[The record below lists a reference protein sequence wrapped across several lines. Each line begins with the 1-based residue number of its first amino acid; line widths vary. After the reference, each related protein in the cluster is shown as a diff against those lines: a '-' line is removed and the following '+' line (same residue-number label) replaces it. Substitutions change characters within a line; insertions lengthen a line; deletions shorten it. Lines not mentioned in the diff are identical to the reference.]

1 MSDSSLLNAL
11 SEDELS
17 HALLQQQV
25 ALFERALDDIAEHAP
40 EVSLNQAAAR
50 VGGLKSPVPGL
61 WLVITSDLY
70 IQHAN
75 EQAGRLLDMQ
85 SVALL
90 GRPLAEFLPDAKAL
104 LSQVID
110 SQDAEIT
117 VEAQFRGY
125 DGQPV
130 PVLLSIAQEKDTQD
144 RVQYV
149 LIGVDLREYHRT
161 ELLQRQAH
169 KLEAMGSLA
178 AGIAHEI
185 NTPLQYLGDNLSFID
200 EACSELLDVLAL
212 AVQETS
218 KSPAMNELLQRIDS
232 TFIRENLPAALKRSQ
247 EGVSRVRDITR
258 SMRSFTHISETA
270 NPENMAVL
278 VQEAITLSAHEVG
291 QVAKVVL
298 ELQDVPAVICR
309 RDHIVQVL
317 INLLT
322 NACHAIDSRLNMQ
335 IDSGQPGQITI
346 VLSQHEGHIRLVV
359 SDNGSGVEESLRHR
373 IFDPFF
379 TTKAVGQG
387 TGQGLP
393 ISRALIVDQH
403 KGKLWCEP
411 AVPQG
416 ASFIIEL
423 PIQGVST

>member
-1 MSDSSLLNAL
+1 MSDSSLLNTL
-11 SEDELS
+11 SEDELV

-25 ALFERALDDIAEHAP
+25 ALFERALDDIAEHTP
-40 EVSLNQAAAR
+40 EASLNQAAAR

-61 WLVITSDLY
+61 WLVITPDLY

-90 GRPLAEFLPDAKAL
+90 GRPLAEVLPDAKAL
-104 LSQVID
+104 MSQVID

-117 VEAQFRGY
+117 VEAKFRDY

-130 PVLLSIAQEKDTQD
+130 PVLLSIAQEKDAQD

-149 LIGVDLREYHRT
+149 LIGIDLREYHRT
-161 ELLQRQAH
+161 ELLQRQAQ

-200 EACSELLDVLAL
+200 EVCGELLEVLAL
-212 AVQETS
+212 VEQEVGTS
-218 KSPAMNELLQRIDS
+218 TAMNELLQRIDS
-232 TFIRENLPAALKRSQ
+232 AFIRENLPAALKRSQ
-247 EGVSRVRDITR
+247 DGVSRVRDITR

-270 NPENMAVL
+270 NPESMAVL
-278 VQEAITLSAHEVG
+278 VQEAITLSAHEVA

-298 ELQDVPAVICR
+298 ELEDVPAVICR

-322 NACHAIDSRLNMQ
+322 NACHAIASRLRKQ
-335 IDSGQPGQITI
+335 PDSEPGQITI
-346 VLSQHEGHIRLVV
+346 TLSQRENHIRLVV
-359 SDNGSGVEESLRHR
+359 SDNGCGVEPSLRHR

-403 KGKLWCEP
+403 KGKLWCEL
-411 AVPQG
+411 VEPQG

-423 PIQGVST
+423 PIHGVLT

>member
-1 MSDSSLLNAL
+1 MSDSALLNAL
-11 SEDELS
+11 SEDELA

-25 ALFERALDDIAEHAP
+25 ALFERALEDIAEHTP

-61 WLVITSDLY
+61 WLVITPDLH
-70 IQHAN
+70 IKHAN

-85 SVALL
+85 SIALL
-90 GRPLAEFLPDAKAL
+90 GRPLSEVLPDAKAL
-104 LSQVID
+104 MAQVID
-110 SQDAEIT
+110 SADVEIT
-117 VEAQFRGY
+117 VAATFRDY
-125 DGQPV
+125 DGQSV
-130 PVLLSIAQEKDTQD
+130 PVLLSIAQERDGQD

-149 LIGVDLREYHRT
+149 LIGIDLREYHRT
-161 ELLQRQAH
+161 ELLQRQAQ

-200 EACSELLDVLAL
+200 EVCGELLDVLAL
-212 AVQETS
+212 AEQETNAS
-218 KSPAMNELLQRIDS
+218 AAMKALLQRIDS
-232 TFIRENLPAALKRSQ
+232 AFIRENLPAALKRSQ
-247 EGVSRVRDITR
+247 DGVSRVRDITR

-270 NPENMAVL
+270 NPENIAAL

-291 QVAKVVL
+291 QVANIVL

-322 NACHAIDSRLNMQ
+322 NACHAIASRLRA
-335 IDSGQPGQITI
+335 QPASELGEISI
-346 VLSQHEGHIRLVV
+346 ALSLRESHIRLVV

-387 TGQGLP
+387 TGQGLA

-403 KGKLWCEP
+403 RGKLWLEP
-411 AVPQG
+411 VLPHG

>member
-1 MSDSSLLNAL
+1 MSDSSLLKAL
-11 SEDELS
+11 SEDELA

-25 ALFERALDDIAEHAP
+25 ALFERALDDIAEHTP

-61 WLVITSDLY
+61 WLVITPDLH

-85 SVALL
+85 SMALL
-90 GRPLAEFLPDAKAL
+90 GRPLAEVLPDAKAL
-104 LSQVID
+104 MSQVID
-110 SQDAEIT
+110 SEDAEIT

-130 PVLLSIAQEKDTQD
+130 PILLSIAQEKDAQD

-149 LIGVDLREYHRT
+149 LIGIDLREYHRT
-161 ELLQRQAH
+161 ELLQRQAQ

-200 EACSELLDVLAL
+200 EVCGELLQVLVLAE
-212 AVQETS
+212 QELS
-218 KSPAMNELLQRIDS
+218 ASVAMTELLQRIDS
-232 TFIRENLPAALKRSQ
+232 AFIRENLPAALKRSQ
-247 EGVSRVRDITR
+247 DGVSRVRDITR

-270 NPENMAVL
+270 NSENMAVL
-278 VQEAITLSAHEVG
+278 VQEAITLSAHEVA

-322 NACHAIDSRLNMQ
+322 NACHAIASRLKKQ
-335 IDSGQPGQITI
+335 PDSGPGQVTI
-346 VLSQHEGHIRLVV
+346 ALSQRENYIRLVV
-359 SDNGSGVEESLRHR
+359 SDNGSGVEASLRHR

-411 AVPQG
+411 AEPQG

>member
-11 SEDELS
+11 SEDELA

-270 NPENMAVL
+270 NPENIAAL
-278 VQEAITLSAHEVG
+278 VQEAITLSAHEVE
-291 QVAKVVL
+291 QVANIAL

-322 NACHAIDSRLNMQ
+322 NACHAIASRLRKQ
-335 IDSGQPGQITI
+335 PDLEPGQVSIT
-346 VLSQHEGHIRLVV
+346 LSQRESHIRIVV
-359 SDNGSGVEESLRHR
+359 SDNGSGIEESLRHR

-387 TGQGLP
+387 TGQGLA

-403 KGKLWCEP
+403 RGKLWLEP
-411 AVPQG
+411 VLPHG

>member
-1 MSDSSLLNAL
+1 MSDASLLSAL
-11 SEDELS
+11 SEDELA

-25 ALFERALDDIAEHAP
+25 ALFERALEDIAEHTP

-50 VGGLKSPVPGL
+50 VGGLRSSVPGL
-61 WLVITSDLY
+61 WLVITPELV

-90 GRPLAEFLPDAKAL
+90 GRPLAEVLPDAKAL
-104 LSQVID
+104 MSQVID
-110 SQDAEIT
+110 SEDAEIT
-117 VEAQFRGY
+117 VEAKFRGY
-125 DGQPV
+125 DGQSV
-130 PVLLSIAQEKDTQD
+130 PILLSIAQEKDAQN

-149 LIGVDLREYHRT
+149 LIGIDLREYHRT
-161 ELLQRQAH
+161 ELLQRQAQ

-200 EACSELLDVLAL
+200 EVCSELLQVLVLAE
-212 AVQETS
+212 QDS
-218 KSPAMNELLQRIDS
+218 GKSAAMTALLQRIDS
-232 TFIRENLPAALKRSQ
+232 GFIRENLPMALKRSQ
-247 EGVSRVRDITR
+247 EGVSRVREITR

-270 NPENMAVL
+270 NPEKMVVL
-278 VQEAITLSAHEVG
+278 VQEAITLSAHEVA

-298 ELQDVPAVICR
+298 ELEDVPEVICR

-322 NACHAIDSRLNMQ
+322 NACHAIASRLNKQ
-335 IDSGQPGQITI
+335 PNSGPGQITI
-346 VLSQHEGHIRLVV
+346 ALSQRENTVRLMV
-359 SDNGSGVEESLRHR
+359 SDNGCGVETSLRHR

-379 TTKAVGQG
+379 TTKVVGQG

-393 ISRALIVDQH
+393 ISRALIVEQH
-403 KGKLWCEP
+403 KGKLWYEP
-411 AVPQG
+411 VEPQG

-423 PIQGVST
+423 PIQGVPT